1 MPRSIPLLLAAAL
14 AAPAL
19 AQQAPP
25 VSVPDPAAMARAAG
39 ASAPAEAAP
48 AEVAPGGTHTLNL
61 KAADIGVLIETVS
74 QITGKSFIVDPR
86 VEGRVTVI
94 SSKPQSAA
102 EIYETFQSVLR
113 VHGYAT
119 VSSGDMVK
127 IVPDTIAGQD
137 GSVGNGG
144 GGPDALVTRVIDLT
158 YVSAA
163 EMAQLLRP
171 LAPQQANMVAHAGSN
186 TLVITDRAGNVE
198 RLISLIRRI
207 DTASDTDVE
216 VIPLRHASAAEV
228 ARTLA
233 ALESGATP
241 AGGAAPVQKMIA
253 DDRTN
258 SILLSGDRGQ
268 RLRLR
273 TLIAHLDTPLDGGE
287 NTQVIYLQYA
297 KAADLVPILDNV
309 ADTLTGSAPPAEGQA
324 AGAKLA
330 TIQPHEETNALVI
343 TASPAV
349 FRELSSVVRQL
360 DVRRAQVLV
369 EAVIAEVTDELA
381 DEIGVQWQST
391 SYDGGPNDTGV
402 IGGTNFTN
410 AAGAGGI
417 VGALTNPLGAIGGSN
432 GLNLGYVGGRIT
444 IPDGK
449 GGEITVFQIGALV
462 KALRGDVRAN
472 VLSNPSVV
480 TLDHTQAE
488 FKVVQEVPFLTGQY
502 TNTSTE
508 GGANQPTN
516 PFQTIEREDVGII
529 LTVTPHIN
537 SGDSV
542 RLDLKQ
548 EVSALADSVAKAQDL
563 ITNKRELTTSVLVP
577 DGGMLVLGGLSQEDA
592 SQSVSGVPGLS
603 RIPLLGNLFKSR
615 RSGKTKRTLMIFLR
629 PVILRD
635 AATEAAVSNEK
646 YNFLRAEQ
654 LQMRANRELKYRD
667 LQPVLPPL
675 DRDVR
680 VPRAQDA
687 QERPLDSQPPV
698 IRSRAREGED
708 LMQNPPPPPESAPAG
723 GDGFEN
729 RGG

>member
-1 MPRSIPLLLAAAL
+1 MPRLTLMLLVAAL
-14 AAPAL
+14 VAPAA
-19 AQQAPP
+19 AQQAPQ

-39 ASAPAEAAP
+39 DPPPAA
-48 AEVAPGGTHTLNL
+48 VSPGGTHTLNL

-94 SSKPQSAA
+94 SSRPQSAA

-119 VSSGDMVK
+119 VSSGDMIK

-144 GGPDALVTRVIDLT
+144 GGPDALVTRVVDLT
-158 YVSAA
+158 HVSAA

-171 LAPQQANMVAHAGSN
+171 LAPQQANLVAHGGSN

-198 RLISLIRRI
+198 RLVSLIRRI
-207 DTASDTDVE
+207 DTASDADVE
-216 VIPLRHASAAEV
+216 IIPLRHASAAEV
-228 ARTLA
+228 ARTLTSLTA
-233 ALESGATP
+233 
-241 AGGAAPVQKMIA
+241 GAAVPGAPGNAQKMIA

-268 RLRLR
+268 RLRMR
-273 TLIAHLDTPLDGGE
+273 SLIAHLDTPLDGGE

-309 ADTLTGSAPPAEGQA
+309 ANTLTGDAPVAEGQA
-324 AGAKLA
+324 PGAKSA

-369 EAVIAEVTDELA
+369 EAVIAEVTDDLA

-391 SYDGGPNDTGV
+391 SYDGGDDTGV
-402 IGGTNFTN
+402 IGGTNFPN
-410 AAGAGGI
+410 QAGAGSI

-432 GLNLGYVGGRIT
+432 GLNLGYVGGTVT
-444 IPDGK
+444 IPGPN
-449 GGEITVFQIGALV
+449 GQPITVLQVGALV
-462 KALRGDVRAN
+462 RALRGDVRAN

-480 TLDHTQAE
+480 TLDHTEAE

-502 TNTSTE
+502 TNTSTN
-508 GGANQPTN
+508 GGSNQPTN

-542 RLDLKQ
+542 RLDLRQ
-548 EVSALADSVAKAQDL
+548 EVSALADSVSNAADL

-577 DGGMLVLGGLSQEDA
+577 DGGMLVLGGLSSEDA
-592 SQSVSGVPGLS
+592 RQSVSGVPGLS

-615 RSGKTKRTLMIFLR
+615 RASKNKRTLMIFLR

-654 LQMRANRELKYRD
+654 LEMRANQELRYRE
-667 LQPVLPPL
+667 LQPVLPTL
-675 DRDVR
+675 
-680 VPRAQDA
+680 Q
-687 QERPLDSQPPV
+687 SQPPV
-698 IRSRAREGED
+698 IRSQDPEGAD
-708 LMQNPPPPPESAPAG
+708 LMRSPPPPPETAPAD
-723 GDGFEN
+723 GDGFET